1 MRLLCSIFGSSSENS
16 ETHKCNSRT
25 DEPSLM
31 QNCVISCQSACR
43 CNLCGRQT
51 CAARPRL
58 GGGCRFWTPRFGHL
72 GATRMNCIGHKLGF
86 QWLKLGWATAGSG
99 LEYIPGYVFMS
110 CGSHTCGDKKYHCM
124 LSRLCW
130 AYRLQT
136 NGLLLSFLVWR
147 RPIFLQHSVCV
158 CCMQNFKRVSPG
170 NLTTRFIHCILFYNL
185 LGPPEEALLAHII
198 RQLSK
203 SSHHL
208 IYPLSVSYD
217 QFENSIFSE

>member
-99 LEYIPGYVFMS
+99 MEYIPGYVFMS
-110 CGSHTCGDKKYHCM
+110 CGSHTCGDKKYLRM

-136 NGLLLSFLVWR
+136 NGLLISFLVYGEG
-147 RPIFLQHSVCV
+147 PFSCNTQY
-158 CCMQNFKRVSPG
+158 VSAACKIS
-170 NLTTRFIHCILFYNL
+170 N
-185 LGPPEEALLAHII
+185 A
-198 RQLSK
+198 
-203 SSHHL
+203 
-208 IYPLSVSYD
+208 
-217 QFENSIFSE
+217 